1 MTIDPG
7 LFEEGERMRPSG
19 DRQIFDV
26 GDLTLDSGAILSNVQ
41 LAYQIFGQPLG
52 SAPVILVCHAISGD
66 SNAVGWWPRLI
77 GEGLAIDLT
86 KYTVLCSN
94 ALGGCQG
101 STGPSSLA
109 SDGKSY
115 GSRFPRISM
124 WDIVHA
130 QAKLIHGLGISK
142 LKMVC
147 GGSMGGM
154 QALAWADLFPDMVE
168 RAWVTASAGK
178 HSAMQLGFNEVAR
191 QAIMRDPKWCS
202 GDYDPSDPPIEG
214 LALARM
220 LGHLTYLSPEAFDAK
235 FSRESRT
242 NPDPNNNLLPERLF
256 EIASYLRYQ
265 GQKFTQRFD
274 ANSLLSLSSALDSF
288 DCSSFSPGV
297 KYLFTSFSSDWI
309 YLPSQS
315 ESLHLGAISAG
326 CQSRW
331 LNIDSPLGHDAFLL
345 DDQEQAQAV
354 REFLAGA

>member
-1 MTIDPG
+1 MK
-7 LFEEGERMRPSG
+7 PSG
-19 DRQIFDV
+19 DRQVYNV
-26 GDLTLDSGAILSNVQ
+26 GDLTLDSGAILPDVA
-41 LAYQIFGQPLG
+41 LAYQTFGQPLG

-66 SNAVGWWPRLI
+66 SNAAGWWPRII
-77 GEGLAIDLT
+77 GDDRAIDLK

-101 STGPSSLA
+101 STGPSSEHP
-109 SDGKSY
+109 DGGVY

-130 QAKLIHGLGISK
+130 QAKLVHGLGIK
-142 LKMVC
+142 TIEMVC

-154 QALAWADLFPDMVE
+154 QALAWSDLFPDMVQ

-191 QAIMRDPKWCS
+191 QAIMRDPKWRG
-202 GDYDPSDPPIEG
+202 GDYDPNDPPTEG

-220 LGHLTYLSPEAFDAK
+220 LGHLTYLSPEAFEAK
-235 FSRESRT
+235 FARESRL
-242 NPDPNNNLLPERLF
+242 NPDPNNELLPERLF

-274 ANSLLSLSSALDSF
+274 ANSLLCLSSALDDF
-288 DCSSFSPGV
+288 NCTSFSPGV
-297 KYLFTSFSSDWI
+297 RYLFTSFSSDWI

-315 ESLHLGAISAG
+315 QALHESAIRAG
-326 CQSRW
+326 CQSRR
-331 LNIDSPLGHDAFLL
+331 LNIESPLGHDAFLL
-345 DDQEQAQAV
+345 DDQVQAQAV
-354 REFLAGA
+354 REFLANP